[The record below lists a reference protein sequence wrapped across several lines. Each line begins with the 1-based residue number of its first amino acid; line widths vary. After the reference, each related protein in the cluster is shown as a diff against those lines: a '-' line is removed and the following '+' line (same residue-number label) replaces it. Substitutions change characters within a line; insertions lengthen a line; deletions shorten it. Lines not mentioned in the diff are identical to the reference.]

1 MTEQMPEPREHLWR
15 AEDLYWLRILQQIFH
30 YDVLHIRQKVLAI
43 AQKYYVT
50 DEWNRPRFFVVRPP
64 RLALNMALNLSV
76 GVLRIAIFIYVIRML
91 MAGGSIVVAIGI
103 LFVTNFLLGL
113 VHTLLAPYRDIE
125 VYTDESQA
133 WRILLITQDNKIG
146 FWRRYSLHDCLGDVV
161 AVFRRNTL
169 KSLLRREWIV
179 ETPSGERIMRVREDS
194 LWLALLRRRLG
205 PLWGALR
212 TNFNFE
218 FPDGT
223 VFGKYDRKLTI
234 TDQYILDLRGDPQHL
249 ADRRVTA
256 AMSILLDTGEMR

>member
-1 MTEQMPEPREHLWR
+1 MTEPQPQQWR
-15 AEDLYWLRILQQIFH
+15 PEDLQWLQALQQVFS

-64 RLALNMALNLSV
+64 RLTLNVTLNLV
-76 GVLRIAIFIYVIRML
+76 IGLIRIGIFIFVLRML
-91 MAGGSIVVAIGI
+91 FGGGNLVAAFAI
-103 LFVTNFLLGL
+103 LFVTNFFLGL
-113 VHTLLAPYRDIE
+113 AQVLIAPFRDID
-125 VYTDESQA
+125 VFTDDSQT
-133 WRILLITQDNKIG
+133 WRILTITQDNKLG
-146 FWRRYSLHDCLGDVV
+146 FWRRYSLYDCTEALV
-161 AVFRRNTL
+161 ATFRRNTL
-169 KSLLRREWIV
+169 KSIIRREWIIG
-179 ETPSGERIMRVREDS
+179 TPEGRRIMRVREDS

-234 TDQYILDLRGDPQHL
+234 TDQYILDLRGDPQRL
-249 ADRRVTA
+249 IDRRVTV